1 VLPLSIVGEIVLK
14 LSTRIG
20 YRQIWPHKIQLG
32 QNWLQAPLQE
42 GVEDQSTTVDC
53 GSTLTA
59 QQKERKSFTKRNTKT
74 ALVLC
79 LAVLGTAIE
88 ARAAQA
94 NSKR

>member
-1 VLPLSIVGEIVLK
+1 MS
-14 LSTRIG
+14 RIG
-20 YRQIWPHKIQLG
+20 TGHPI
-32 QNWLQAPLQE
+32 NQAE
-42 GVEDQSTTVDC
+42 RRFVMRSM
-53 GSTLTA
+53 LTA

>member
-1 VLPLSIVGEIVLK
+1 MRSM
-14 LSTRIG
+14 
-20 YRQIWPHKIQLG
+20 
-32 QNWLQAPLQE
+32 
-42 GVEDQSTTVDC
+42 
-53 GSTLTA
+53 LTA

-79 LAVLGTAIE
+79 LAVLGTAFE